1 MRVSSRPD
9 GPSLRAPA
17 CIVLF
22 VLCCLLSTIRVVRDA
37 SSALHTI
44 DDVSIR
50 SDQRFSALKARLPA
64 HGVIGYIGETGDS
77 ATPDYYLTQY
87 ALAPL
92 VVDASPHHAIVIGNF
107 PSSQPSHIPQGLQV
121 VADFG
126 NGVMLFANKDAD

>member
-1 MRVSSRPD
+1 MPVSSRPD
-9 GPSLRAPA
+9 GPSVRTRA

-22 VLCCLLSTIRVVRDA
+22 VLCCLLSTIRVARDA
-37 SSALHTI
+37 PYPRHTSV
-44 DDVSIR
+44 DVSIR

-64 HGVIGYIGETGDS
+64 HGVIGYIGEMGAS

-107 PSSQPSHIPQGLQV
+107 PSSQPSHIPQDLQV